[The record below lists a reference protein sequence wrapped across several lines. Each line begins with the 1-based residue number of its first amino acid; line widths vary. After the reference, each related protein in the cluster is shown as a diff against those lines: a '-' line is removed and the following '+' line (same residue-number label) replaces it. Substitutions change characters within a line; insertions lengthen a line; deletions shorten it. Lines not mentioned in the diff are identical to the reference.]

1 MVHNKYFQWLM
12 SPWGLFIAYV
22 LVTFLKAPRLFTSP
36 RFWAEDGVVYFL
48 QARAHTLSEAM
59 WAMPLGYLSL
69 PANLAGMF
77 SAQLPL
83 LYATYGNLVVALS
96 IQMLLFWVVF
106 ANRFFDGDR
115 LKQGI
120 LLFIPVLVIQS
131 AETWLNAINSQFWLA
146 LAAAY
151 VLASPGGVFSV
162 KRHTANGA
170 VLLLA
175 GLSGPVSAFLAP
187 LFVLRGLAERRWVW
201 LAYALPVSLGA
212 LIVLA
217 APSAGA
223 RTLSFPTDIFAIAS
237 LFQIFVNNLCV
248 ECALVLYPD
257 AEAYRHFF
265 WLALLIP
272 LGGYAWA
279 YLRANK
285 MGRWLILASSA
296 LLVLSFV
303 GMLGKEQLLQ
313 GLPYMGSRYF
323 FAPASLFF
331 AAMLCGRDSSR
342 RGMASWALIFLS
354 VNGLYFGTL
363 YPVVGERD
371 GRNWKKSVRAY
382 LSSETDVVYFNQPLC
397 GFVPELAKTAPT
409 VPNFITGTASELIF
423 QVPEQAIR
431 NLQNVYLYRAL
442 RVRPQIWQS
451 HDGDWQ
457 DSGMF
462 LFGTPHLG
470 QCYGGDWPAPIRLM
484 RIADGK
490 LYLSRTELG
499 PLAGYTFMLGYG
511 ENFGAMLA
519 RRSFIQFN
527 GDDLEPLLYEPRH
540 ERNVP
545 KRPGYRYRL
554 DES

>member
-1 MVHNKYFQWLM
+1 MAHNKYSQWLM
-12 SPWGLFIAYV
+12 SPWGLFVAYV
-22 LVTFLKAPRLFTSP
+22 SVTFLKAHRLFTAP

-48 QARAHTLSEAM
+48 QARTHTLSEAM

-69 PANLAGMF
+69 PANLAGML

-83 LYATYGNLVVALS
+83 LYAPYGNLAVALS

-106 ANRFFDGDR
+106 VNRLLDGDR

-151 VLASPGGVFSV
+151 VLASPGEGFSV
-162 KRHTANGA
+162 KRHA
-170 VLLLA
+170 VNSATLLLA

-187 LFVLRGLAERRWVW
+187 LFVLRGIAERRWVW

-212 LIVLA
+212 LIVLT

-223 RTLSFPTDIFAIAS
+223 RTLSFPMDIFAIAS
-237 LFQIFVNNLCV
+237 LFQIFVNNVCV
-248 ECALVLYPD
+248 ECALVLYPH
-257 AEAYRHFF
+257 AEAYSQLF
-265 WLALLIP
+265 WLALLIL
-272 LGGYAWA
+272 LGGYTWA
-279 YLRANK
+279 YFRANR

-313 GLPYMGSRYF
+313 GLPYMSSRYF

-331 AAMLCGRDSSR
+331 AAMLCGRDSSI
-342 RGMASWALIFLS
+342 RGMASWALILLS

-363 YPVVGERD
+363 YHVVGERD
-371 GRNWKKSVRAY
+371 GRNWKRSVRAY

-397 GFVPELAKTAPT
+397 GFAPELAKAAPT
-409 VPNFITGTASELIF
+409 APNFITGTASELIF
-423 QVPEQAIR
+423 QVPEQATL
-431 NLQNVYLYRAL
+431 NLQNVYLYRAM
-442 RVRPQIWQS
+442 RVRPQIWQR
-451 HDGDWQ
+451 HDGDWR

-462 LFGTPHLG
+462 LIGAPHIG
-470 QCYGGDWPAPIRLM
+470 QCYGGDGPDPIRWV
-484 RIADGK
+484 RIADGR

-499 PLAGYTFMLGYG
+499 ALAGYTFMLGYG

-527 GDDLEPLLYEPRH
+527 GDDLEP
-540 ERNVP
+540 
-545 KRPGYRYRL
+545 RL
-554 DES
+554 PPLAAGNNPLVKTK